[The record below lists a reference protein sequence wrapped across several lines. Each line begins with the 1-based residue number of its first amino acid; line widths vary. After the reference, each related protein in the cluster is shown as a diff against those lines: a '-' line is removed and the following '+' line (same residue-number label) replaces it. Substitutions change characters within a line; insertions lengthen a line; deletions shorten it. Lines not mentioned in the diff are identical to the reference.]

1 MKLNITP
8 EKLTRQLLIANSTL
22 VNYKGSV
29 KAVRMLLNMLGFK
42 CVVSK
47 TQIAQKFVISSSDSA
62 LIDKLQDAISLQV
75 LCCDSGE
82 TRHPED
88 YQYVRYGGG
97 GGEPYEG
104 GAYNPEYRN
113 DDNGQLCYAK
123 LLVTAERQ
131 IQPTDAEY
139 GAILTFGVRELRYN
153 EGYELTATQYIS
165 YLMQTY
171 QHMQTVTVANF
182 ADRAGI
188 DVTVKPLSIVP
199 DVRSQSDLCIMLTNV
214 ADADVAPIRTVL
226 AKQLQEILP
235 INMIVKA
242 DNIIGMANDE

>member
-1 MKLNITP
+1 MNFFDGIISITGIGFLMLVVFIVAGLGYLLGRVTV
-8 EKLTRQLLIANSTL
+8 KGVSLGTAVVFIVALLIGAMVFTVDGTNL
-22 VNYKGSV
+22 VTENFG
-29 KAVRMLLNMLGFK
+29 
-42 CVVSK
+42 
-47 TQIAQKFVISSSDSA
+47 
-62 LIDKLQDAISLQV
+62 
-75 LCCDSGE
+75 
-82 TRHPED
+82 TRAE
-88 YQYVRYGGG
+88 
-97 GGEPYEG
+97 
-104 GAYNPEYRN
+104 
-113 DDNGQLCYAK
+113 LAK

-139 GAILTFGVRELRYN
+139 GAILKFGVRELRYN
-153 EGYELTATQYIS
+153 EGYELTAAQYIS

-171 QHMQTVTVANF
+171 QHMQNVTVANF

-214 ADADVAPIRTVL
+214 ADVDVAPIRTVL